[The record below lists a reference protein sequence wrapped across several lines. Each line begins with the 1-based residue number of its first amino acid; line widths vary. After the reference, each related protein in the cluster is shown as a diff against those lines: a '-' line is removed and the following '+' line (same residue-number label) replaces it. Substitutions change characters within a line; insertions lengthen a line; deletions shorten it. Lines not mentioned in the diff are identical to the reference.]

1 MESCLYFSQVFDWP
15 WCFYANAKGI
25 FRFFSHTQTVFLQ
38 KATNITH
45 ADASLGNEICSVNT
59 SVEASLSIQQ
69 QPHVAVRGRRPY
81 LPGDPASL
89 GFYGK
94 FFLFLTTTVA
104 FSFVS
109 SFTSSFYDMRI
120 HSIGCSYVARTLIQA
135 LCNVCFMP
143 ISLDAQIEFPSFRF
157 CLCSCGF
164 QLLPTPPT
172 LLLCS
177 FLFYNRFFTSRLV
190 LYFLLSLISIPIWC
204 FSSLC
209 LLPISP

>member
-1 MESCLYFSQVFDWP
+1 M
-15 WCFYANAKGI
+15 
-25 FRFFSHTQTVFLQ
+25 FLQ

-109 SFTSSFYDMRI
+109 SFTSFYDMRI

-143 ISLDAQIEFPSFRF
+143 ISLDAQIKFPSFRF

-164 QLLPTPPT
+164 QLLPPTPTP
-172 LLLCS
+172 S
-177 FLFYNRFFTSRLV
+177 FYVLFFFITDSSHTDWFCIFF
-190 LYFLLSLISIPIWC
+190 FL
-204 FSSLC
+204 
-209 LLPISP
+209 

>member
-1 MESCLYFSQVFDWP
+1 MAASASSAMFSYTP
-15 WCFYANAKGI
+15 SPSA
-25 FRFFSHTQTVFLQ
+25 
-38 KATNITH
+38 
-45 ADASLGNEICSVNT
+45 ADAST
-59 SVEASLSIQQ
+59 
-69 QPHVAVRGRRPY
+69 PY
-81 LPGDPASL
+81 VVDDHIWPGDPASL

-143 ISLDAQIEFPSFRF
+143 ISLDAQIKFPSFRF

-164 QLLPTPPT
+164 QLLPHT

-177 FLFYNRFFTSRLV
+177 FLFYNRLFTSRLV
-190 LYFLLSLISIPIWC
+190 LYFHLSLISISI
-204 FSSLC
+204 
-209 LLPISP
+209 